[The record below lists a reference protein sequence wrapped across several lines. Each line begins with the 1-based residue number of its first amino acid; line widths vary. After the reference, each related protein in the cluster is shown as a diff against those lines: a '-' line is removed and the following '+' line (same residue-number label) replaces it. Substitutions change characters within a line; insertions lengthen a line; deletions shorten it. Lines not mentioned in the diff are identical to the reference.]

1 MSFNSIVTRQE
12 SVSIPQTGYGALIP
26 EDFSREI
33 FKGIVNKSAA
43 MQLFPHRT
51 MSRMQQRIPVVS
63 ALPSAYWVAGDT
75 GIKQTTA
82 VQWLNKWLI
91 AEELAV
97 IVPIPEKLLDDV
109 DYDLWD
115 EIRPLLEEAIAIA
128 LDEAVFFGVG
138 KPASWPTAVVPAS
151 IAAGNSV
158 VRGASAVDIADDLNN
173 VMTTVEVDGYAPN
186 GWWMRPQFKAALR
199 GLRDQQNQFLFL
211 PEGPANVGVANNDA
225 LAVNRGG
232 TTGLR
237 RTNGGTRAGM
247 VFGEPAFISYAG
259 LSGFTNA
266 TTGQT
271 TQVEAVTGDFTQGIL
286 GVRQDLTF
294 KMLDQSV
301 IQDNTGA
308 IVFNLAQQ
316 DLVAMRVT
324 CRYAFQ
330 VPNPVSRIQPQEGNR
345 YPFAVLLQ
353 PTVGP

>member
-1 MSFNSIVTRQE
+1 VPYNSIVTRQE
-12 SVSIPQTGYGALIP
+12 SVSTPSTGYGALIP

-33 FKGIVNKSAA
+33 FKGILNKSASL
-43 MQLFPHRT
+43 QLFPHRT
-51 MSRMQQRIPVVS
+51 MSRMQQRLPVVS

-75 GIKQTTA
+75 GLKQTTA
-82 VQWLNKWLI
+82 VQWANKWLV

-97 IVPIPEKLLDDV
+97 IVPIPEKLLDDT

-138 KPASWPTAVVPAS
+138 KPASWPTAIVPAA

-173 VMTTVEVDGYAPN
+173 VMTTVEIDGYAPT
-186 GWWMRPQFKAALR
+186 GWWTRPQFKASLR
-199 GLRDQQNQFLFL
+199 GLRDANKDFLFL
-211 PEGPANVGVANNDA
+211 PEGPANVGVSNNDA
-225 LAVNRGG
+225 LAVSRSG
-232 TTGLR
+232 
-237 RTNGGTRAGM
+237 RTAAGGTRAGLI
-247 VFGEPAFISYAG
+247 FGEPAYVSYAG
-259 LSGFTNA
+259 LSGFIQA
-266 TTGQT
+266 TSGQA
-271 TQVEAVTGDFTQGIL
+271 TQVEAITGDFSQGIL

-308 IVFNLAQQ
+308 IIYNLAQQ
-316 DLVAMRVT
+316 DLVAMRVV

-330 VPNPVSRIQPQEGNR
+330 VPNPTSRLRPTEGTR
-345 YPFAVLLQ
+345 YPFGVLLQ
-353 PTVGP
+353 PTPA

>member
-1 MSFNSIVTRQE
+1 MPYNSIITRQE
-12 SVSIPQTGYGALIP
+12 SVSTPSTGYGALIP

-43 MQLFPHRT
+43 LQLVPHRT

-75 GIKQTTA
+75 GLKQTTA
-82 VQWLNKWLI
+82 MQWANKWLV

-128 LDEAVFFGVG
+128 VDEAIFFGVG
-138 KPASWPTAVVPAS
+138 KPASWPTAIVPAA

-158 VRGASAVDIADDLNN
+158 VRGTSSVDVADDLNN
-173 VMTTVEVDGYAPN
+173 VMTTVEVDGYAPS
-186 GWWMRPQFKAALR
+186 GWWMRPQFKASLR
-199 GLRDQQNQFLFL
+199 GLRDANKDFLFL
-211 PEGPANVGVANNDA
+211 PEGPSNVGVSNNDA
-225 LAVNRGG
+225 LAVSRSG
-232 TTGLR
+232 
-237 RTNGGTRAGM
+237 RTAAGGTRAGL
-247 VFGEPAFISYAG
+247 VFGEPAYVSYAG
-259 LSGFTNA
+259 LTGFA
-266 TTGQT
+266 TAGAGQA
-271 TQVEAVTGDFTQGIL
+271 TQAEAVTGDFSQGIL

-308 IVFNLAQQ
+308 IIYNLAQQ
-316 DLVAMRVT
+316 DLVAMRVV

-330 VPNPVSRIQPQEGNR
+330 VPNPVSRIQPTEGNR

-353 PTVGP
+353 PAGA

>member
-1 MSFNSIVTRQE
+1 MPYNSIITRQE
-12 SVSIPQTGYGALIP
+12 SVSTPSTGYGALIP

-43 MQLFPHRT
+43 LQLFPHRT

-75 GIKQTTA
+75 GLKQTTA
-82 VQWLNKWLI
+82 VQWANKWLV

-128 LDEAVFFGVG
+128 VDEAIFFGVG
-138 KPASWPTAVVPAS
+138 KPASWPTAVVPAA

-158 VRGASAVDIADDLNN
+158 VRGASSVDIADDLNN
-173 VMTTVEVDGYAPN
+173 VMTTVEVDGFAPS
-186 GWWMRPQFKAALR
+186 GWWMRPQFKASLR
-199 GLRDQQNQFLFL
+199 GLRDANKDFLFL
-211 PEGPANVGVANNDA
+211 PEGPSNVGVANNDA
-225 LAVNRGG
+225 LAVSRGG
-232 TTGLR
+232 
-237 RTNGGTRAGM
+237 RTAAGGTRAGL
-247 VFGEPAFISYAG
+247 VFGEPAYISYAG
-259 LSGFTNA
+259 LSGFVTA
-266 TTGQT
+266 GAGQT
-271 TQVEAVTGDFTQGIL
+271 TQVEAVTGDFSQGIL

-308 IVFNLAQQ
+308 IIYNLAQQ
-316 DLVAMRVT
+316 DLVAMRVV

-330 VPNPVSRIQPQEGNR
+330 VPNPVSRLRPTEGQR
-345 YPFAVLLQ
+345 YPFGVLLQ
-353 PTVGP
+353 PAGA

>member
-1 MSFNSIVTRQE
+1 MPYNSIITRQE
-12 SVSIPQTGYGALIP
+12 SVSTPSTGYGALIP

-43 MQLFPHRT
+43 LQLFPHRT

-75 GIKQTTA
+75 GLKQTTA
-82 VQWLNKWLI
+82 MQWANKWLV

-128 LDEAVFFGVG
+128 VDEAIFFGVG
-138 KPASWPTAVVPAS
+138 KPASWPTAIVPAA

-158 VRGASAVDIADDLNN
+158 VRGTSSVDVADDLNN
-173 VMTTVEVDGYAPN
+173 VMTTVEVDGYAPS
-186 GWWMRPQFKAALR
+186 GWWMRPQFKASLR
-199 GLRDQQNQFLFL
+199 GLRDANKDFLFL
-211 PEGPANVGVANNDA
+211 PEGPSNVGVSNNDA
-225 LAVNRGG
+225 LAVSRSG
-232 TTGLR
+232 
-237 RTNGGTRAGM
+237 RTAAGGTRAGL
-247 VFGEPAFISYAG
+247 VFGEPAYVSYAG
-259 LSGFTNA
+259 LTGFA
-266 TTGQT
+266 TAGAGQA
-271 TQVEAVTGDFTQGIL
+271 TQAEAVTGDFSQGIL

-308 IVFNLAQQ
+308 IIYNLAQQ
-316 DLVAMRVT
+316 DLVAMRVV

-330 VPNPVSRIQPQEGNR
+330 VPNPVSRIQPTEGNR

-353 PTVGP
+353 PAGA

>member
-1 MSFNSIVTRQE
+1 MPYNSIITRQE
-12 SVSIPQTGYGALIP
+12 AVSIPSTGYGALIP

-43 MQLFPHRT
+43 LQLFPHRT

-75 GIKQTTA
+75 GLKQTTA
-82 VQWLNKWLI
+82 MQWTNKWI
-91 AEELAV
+91 VAEELAV

-115 EIRPLLEEAIAIA
+115 EIRPLLEEAIAVA

-138 KPASWPTAVVPAS
+138 KPASWPTAIVPAA

-158 VRGASAVDIADDLNN
+158 VRGTSSVDIADDLNN
-173 VMTTVEVDGYAPN
+173 VMTTVEVDGYAPT
-186 GWWMRPQFKAALR
+186 GWWMRPTFKASLR
-199 GLRDQQNQFLFL
+199 GLRDANKDFLFL
-211 PEGPANVGVANNDA
+211 PEGPANVGASNNDA
-225 LAVNRGG
+225 LAVSRRGS
-232 TTGLR
+232 TAA
-237 RTNGGTRAGM
+237 GGTRAGL
-247 VFGEPAFISYAG
+247 VFGEPAYISYAG
-259 LSGFTNA
+259 LSGFA
-266 TTGQT
+266 TAGAGQT
-271 TQVEAVTGDFTQGIL
+271 TQVEALTGDFSQGIL

-308 IVFNLAQQ
+308 IIYNLAQQ
-316 DLVAMRVT
+316 DLVAMRVV
-324 CRYAFQ
+324 CRYGFQ
-330 VPNPVSRIQPQEGNR
+330 VPNPVSRIQPTEGNR

-353 PTVGP
+353 PAGA

>member
-1 MSFNSIVTRQE
+1 MPYNSIITRQE
-12 SVSIPQTGYGALIP
+12 SVSTPSTGYGALIP

-43 MQLFPHRT
+43 LQLFPHRT

-75 GIKQTTA
+75 GLKQTTA
-82 VQWLNKWLI
+82 MAWANKWLI

-128 LDEAVFFGVG
+128 IDEAVFFGVG
-138 KPASWPTAVVPAS
+138 KPASWPTAIVPAA

-158 VRGASAVDIADDLNN
+158 VRGTSSVDIADDLNN
-173 VMTTVEVDGYAPN
+173 VMTTVEVDGYAPT
-186 GWWMRPQFKAALR
+186 GWWMRPQFKASLR
-199 GLRDQQNQFLFL
+199 GLRDAQKDFLFL
-211 PEGPANVGVANNDA
+211 PEGPANVGVSNNNA
-225 LAVNRGG
+225 LAVSRSG
-232 TTGLR
+232 
-237 RTNGGTRAGM
+237 RTAEGGTRAGL
-247 VFGEPAFISYAG
+247 VFGEPAYVSYAG
-259 LSGFTNA
+259 LSGFA
-266 TTGQT
+266 AAGAGQA
-271 TQVEAVTGDFTQGIL
+271 TQVEALTGDFSQGIL

-308 IVFNLAQQ
+308 IIYNLAQQ
-316 DLVAMRVT
+316 DLVAMRVV
-324 CRYAFQ
+324 CRYGWQ
-330 VPNPVSRIQPQEGNR
+330 VPNPVSRIEPTEGER
-345 YPFAVLLQ
+345 YPFGVLLQ
-353 PTVGP
+353 PAGV